1 MREAYE
7 DARKIQV
14 DLAVAREQEQNLR
27 RQRNEQ
33 EVRLRNLGG
42 TVAKAEQL
50 VSQVGVVLDYLGNQ
64 MSVAFA
70 QIETLQN
77 AQQLGAQIIR
87 SQEEERR
94 RVARD
99 IHDGPAQAMAN
110 IVFRAEVCERL
121 IDSDVERAK
130 LELRELREHIRG
142 TLGEIRKI
150 IFDLRPMALDDLGLV
165 PTIRGVLD
173 VFRTQY
179 GIFTEIAVTG
189 RERRLASHIEIG
201 LFRVAQEALNNVVK
215 HAQASTVRVR
225 IEFAP
230 IGVTL
235 VIEDDGKGFDT
246 ANDDAPAGHFGLMGM
261 RERLQ
266 LLQGKFTIKS
276 TPGKGT
282 RVMIT
287 APLEEQ

>member
-1 MREAYE
+1 M
-7 DARKIQV
+7 
-14 DLAVAREQEQNLR
+14 
-27 RQRNEQ
+27 
-33 EVRLRNLGG
+33 
-42 TVAKAEQL
+42 
-50 VSQVGVVLDYLGNQ
+50 
-64 MSVAFA
+64 
-70 QIETLQN
+70 
-77 AQQLGAQIIR
+77 
-87 SQEEERR
+87 
-94 RVARD
+94 
-99 IHDGPAQAMAN
+99 
-110 IVFRAEVCERL
+110 
-121 IDSDVERAK
+121 
-130 LELRELREHIRG
+130 
-142 TLGEIRKI
+142 
-150 IFDLRPMALDDLGLV
+150 
-165 PTIRGVLD
+165 
-173 VFRTQY
+173 
-179 GIFTEIAVTG
+179 TG

-230 IGVTL
+230 VGVTL

-287 APLEEQ
+287 APLEEK